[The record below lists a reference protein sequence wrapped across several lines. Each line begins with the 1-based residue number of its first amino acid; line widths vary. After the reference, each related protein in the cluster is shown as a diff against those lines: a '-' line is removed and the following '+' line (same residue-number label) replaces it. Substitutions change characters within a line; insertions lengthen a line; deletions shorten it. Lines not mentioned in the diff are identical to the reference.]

1 MHVARIRAHDQAKIN
16 TIRGTRDFICTTG
29 KPWSEHV
36 GQGHRKSMFNHAH
49 CTLIWGAFSYHLP
62 HLLGP
67 LRLSPRSDGVLADA
81 GMDHKVKLL
90 DWQSGAE
97 VRVLQS
103 HTSSVWGLDVDEAVN
118 PHMLVSSG
126 YCVASLTDLRSAAP
140 PVTLRAHATWIR
152 SLQVDLSRYAA

>member
-1 MHVARIRAHDQAKIN
+1 MGALSYRLSQLLRAL
-16 TIRGTRDFICTTG
+16 
-29 KPWSEHV
+29 E
-36 GQGHRKSMFNHAH
+36 
-49 CTLIWGAFSYHLP
+49 
-62 HLLGP
+62 
-67 LRLSPRSDGVLADA
+67 LSPRSDVVPTVV

-90 DWQSGAE
+90 DWQTGAE

-152 SLQVDLSRYAA
+152 SLQVDLSRYGA

>member
-1 MHVARIRAHDQAKIN
+1 
-16 TIRGTRDFICTTG
+16 
-29 KPWSEHV
+29 
-36 GQGHRKSMFNHAH
+36 
-49 CTLIWGAFSYHLP
+49 
-62 HLLGP
+62 
-67 LRLSPRSDGVLADA
+67 
-81 GMDHKVKLL
+81 MDHKVKLL